1 MANRNEVMNMIAKK
15 HQDAQTAHDILRK
28 DFLAALNGYTK
39 NDTIMYSSTFTIRF
53 PGVPPTATQINDQDL
68 SGFMSCVNG
77 LKGEKLDLIIHSQGG
92 LPNATVQIVQYLRD
106 KYKYIRAIIPQNAM
120 SAACMLACACDEI
133 IMGRQS
139 AIGPIDPQ
147 MSITRQNGTI
157 STVPAHS
164 ILSDF
169 RKAKEEMTANPQS
182 ASVWLPKLMEIP
194 IGFLD
199 FCDKTIEMSKTRV
212 AEWLDTY
219 MFKNDSD
226 KKGRAIA
233 DWLGNFD
240 EHMTHGRP
248 INYKLAREK
257 GLKINLLEDDSELQ
271 DKVLSVYHAT
281 QVTFELSSCIKM
293 IENHLG
299 NGTYTQVQ
307 AAPIIQQIVPQQ
319 AP

>member
-1 MANRNEVMNMIAKK
+1 MANRHEVMNLIAKK
-15 HQDAQTAHDILRK
+15 HQEAQTAHDLLRK
-28 DFLAALNGYTK
+28 EFLSDLHNYTH
-39 NDTIMYSSTFTIRF
+39 NDTIMYSASFNPRM
-53 PGVPPTATQINDQDL
+53 PGVPPIATQINDQDL
-68 SGFMSCVNG
+68 AGFMSCVNG
-77 LKGEKLDLIIHSQGG
+77 LKGDKLDLIIHSQGG

-106 KYKYIRAIIPQNAM
+106 KYSYIRAIIPQNAM

-139 AIGPIDPQ
+139 AVGPIDPQ
-147 MSITRQNGTI
+147 MTLPRQNGTI
-157 STVPAHS
+157 VTVPAHS

-169 RKAKEEMTANPQS
+169 RKAKEEIGSNPET

-199 FCDKTIEMSKTRV
+199 FCEKTIEMSKSRV
-212 AEWLDTY
+212 AEWLDLY
-219 MFKNDSD
+219 MFKNDTN
-226 KKGRAIA
+226 KQGRSIA

-248 INYKLAREK
+248 INYRTAREK
-257 GLKINLLEDDSELQ
+257 GFKINLLEDDAELQ

-281 QVTFELSSCIKM
+281 QVTFELSNCVKI

-299 NGTYTQVQ
+299 KGMYTQVQ
-307 AAPIIQQIVPQQ
+307 ATPVIQQIIPQQ
-319 AP
+319 A